1 MEYTPRNDCKVNLEI
16 KKLVPGILIKTHLKR
31 MSNDLVLILLQLVE
45 SVRNKRNKILLISK
59 EKSFLGCGVEAYML
73 EAC

>member
-1 MEYTPRNDCKVNLEI
+1 
-16 KKLVPGILIKTHLKR
+16 

-59 EKSFLGCGVEAYML
+59 KESFLGCGVEVYML
-73 EAC
+73 KA